1 MMVLQMTKSAAQFE
15 FEFVFGHVDIHFK
28 RDLQGFWQDN
38 ISVYQPT
45 RYEWEVANQLVAI
58 RAIPFSTAMFSH
70 ASVSR
75 LHVSRLTS

>member
-15 FEFVFGHVDIHFK
+15 FEFVFGHVDIHLK
-28 RDLQGFWQDN
+28 KDLQGFWQDN

-58 RAIPFSTAMFSH
+58 RATPSRQQCSAMLLF
-70 ASVSR
+70 R
-75 LHVSRLTS
+75 GYMYLG